1 MIGPL
6 PSTMRPE
13 HEALVIL
20 THQQFPELAGVPC
33 EVDPIVKGGSD
44 RHFYRLVWPKEAHP
58 GMVLMVYTMAR
69 RDNPKF
75 VPATNRLAAHAVRV
89 PQIYAFDES
98 KLCVWLQ
105 DLGHDDLHSHRDQPW
120 ETRRPL
126 YQSTLREGAK
136 IHGIQEASLSEFD
149 LTVVE
154 PPFDEALYEWE
165 QGYFLTHFVQGHLV
179 RDFKASHFAPAHD
192 ALKTLRKRLAGEPRC
207 LVHRDFQS
215 QNVMLIEGH
224 AWLVDYQGLRPGL
237 AEYDLASLLFDPYV
251 TITIQERDEL
261 LEFYADLRNL
271 DCKVLKE
278 RFLLCAA
285 QRLMQA
291 LGAYGNLSRN
301 QGKPHFKQHIPAAVA
316 NLSHVCAREPSLHAL
331 LPLFAA

>member
-1 MIGPL
+1 MP
-6 PSTMRPE
+6 PE

-20 THQQFPELAGVPC
+20 THQQFPELADVPC

-58 GMVLMVYTMAR
+58 GMVLMVYTLAR

-75 VPATNRLAAHAVRV
+75 VPATHRLAAHAVRV
-89 PQIYAFDES
+89 PQIYAFDEH

-105 DLGHDDLHSHRDQPW
+105 DLGHDDLHAHRDRPW
-120 ETRRPL
+120 EARRPL
-126 YQSTLREGAK
+126 YEATLREGAK
-136 IHGIQEASLSEFD
+136 IHDIQESSLSKVD
-149 LTVVE
+149 LTVLE

-165 QGYFLTHFVQGHLV
+165 QEYFLTHFVQGHLV
-179 RDFKASHFAPAHD
+179 RDWKSGQFAPAHE
-192 ALKTLRKRLAGEPRC
+192 ALKTLRKRLANEPRC

-215 QNVMLIEGH
+215 QNVLLQEGN

-251 TITIQERDEL
+251 TLSRDERYEL
-261 LEFYADLRNL
+261 LDFYAGLRNL
-271 DCKVLKE
+271 DGRLLKE

-301 QGKPHFKQHIPAAVA
+301 QGKPQFKQHIPAAVA
-316 NLSHVCAREPSLHAL
+316 NLIQVCAAEPSLEGL
-331 LPLFAA
+331 LPLFTN